1 MREWRAMKVTIAQ
14 ATLILKVQTTNQQQM
29 GVVKDFYVAVVV
41 NKDKRK
47 VKTVMT
53 QQDLS
58 KCQQT

>member
-1 MREWRAMKVTIAQ
+1 MKVTIAQ
-14 ATLILKVQTTNQQQM
+14 ATLILKVQTTNQKQM